1 MAGGLAMAC
10 LAAVAVGAFAALG
23 ATAGSQGWAM
33 PGAIPGAPVEPGM
46 AGAMAH
52 EATDAEL
59 AAMEAE
65 FAAMEAEIEA
75 LEAERDAFLAG
86 IGVTLPALTAEE
98 AAEVRERAATVL
110 EGYAVAYADGATPE
124 AGARDALNAE
134 YDAIL
139 AEFGAAPQALTAEQ
153 ARAIAEYRDA
163 EGERLDAIYDS
174 REVPGM
180 PDLSEEDAAEL
191 ARIDEEADAIA
202 ERFGLG
208 MPDMTEEEELALAAR
223 LAPLEQRYDEV
234 YAEIDALYE
243 ELERLDEQNMAIAA
257 ASGAPSGAQLTDE
270 QWAEFEAAMLPL
282 EERAERVYER
292 IYSALPQ

>member
-1 MAGGLAMAC
+1 MAGGLALAC

-23 ATAGSQGWAM
+23 AAAGSQGWAM
-33 PGAIPGAPVEPGM
+33 PGTPVVPAM
-46 AGAMAH
+46 AGVAAA
-52 EATDAEL
+52 EPTDAEL

-65 FAAMEAEIEA
+65 FAAMDAELEA

-86 IGVTLPALTAEE
+86 IGVAVPALTAEE
-98 AAEVRERAATVL
+98 AAEVRERAASVL
-110 EGYAVAYADGATPE
+110 EGYAEAYADGATPT

-163 EGERLDAIYDS
+163 EGERLDAIYASHDS
-174 REVPGM
+174 PVM
-180 PDLSEEDAAEL
+180 PEIGEEDAAEL
-191 ARIDEEADAIA
+191 ARIDEEAQAVA
-202 ERFGLG
+202 ERFGIG
-208 MPDMTEEEELALAAR
+208 SPDLTEEQELALAAR
-223 LAPLEQRYDEV
+223 LAPLEQRHDEL

-243 ELERLDEQNMAIAA
+243 ELERLDAQNRAIAA
-257 ASGAPSGAQLTDE
+257 ASGVLDGSQLTDE

-282 EERAERVYER
+282 EERAEEIYER
-292 IYSALPQ
+292 IYSAPPQ